1 MGPNLAS
8 IKKRLGIGSGQTPD
22 LRRSRSPSVDPSSKL
37 QYIVVKSNTLL
48 HPRTRSQ
55 WEIIGRLQFG
65 KEEWRL
71 DKSSRIAE
79 RDDKRHVGNID
90 WNQFSN
96 NKDSWPQCSILKLIN
111 YELPLFIGTEA
122 SNLLDESNDSDSTD
136 VSEFVGSDF
145 SDELV
150 PKEMRSIPA
159 EILPRHH
166 LGDIIANIM
175 TCDELPISQS
185 VHCGSP
191 DPADTGH

>member
-1 MGPNLAS
+1 VAEN
-8 IKKRLGIGSGQTPD
+8 
-22 LRRSRSPSVDPSSKL
+22 
-37 QYIVVKSNTLL
+37 NTLL

-65 KEEWRL
+65 NEPWRL
-71 DKSSRIAE
+71 DKSSRIAA
-79 RDDKRHVGNID
+79 RDETRHVGNID
-90 WNQFSN
+90 WNQFSK

-111 YELPLFIGTEA
+111 YELPLFIGTET

-136 VSEFVGSDF
+136 VDSTDGSDL
-145 SDELV
+145 SDELA
-150 PKEMRSIPA
+150 PEEMRFIPA

-185 VHCGSP
+185 VHCGSL
-191 DPADTGH
+191 DPADTRHQ